1 MLMWTRN
8 VQEIF
13 NVFFSSFD
21 VISVLSFY
29 QKLNHTVYFW
39 SSFHLCLPSALP
51 LSRGNKSWY
60 HVTNGAGLQ
69 SYLPTHL
76 TFRLTKQIKPFPLQG
91 WMAQAFDNPPELQ
104 ELERMVREGEEV
116 VYICAKR
123 QFHSLSCS
131 WQGAPPCKN
140 SGCASQH
147 SVSRG

>member
-8 VQEIF
+8 VREIF

-39 SSFHLCLPSALP
+39 SSFHLCLPSVLP

-60 HVTNGAGLQ
+60 HVTNGAGLHT
-69 SYLPTHL
+69 YLPTHL

-91 WMAQAFDNPPELQ
+91 WTAQAFDDHPPELQ
-104 ELERMVREGEEV
+104 ELERMVREGV
-116 VYICAKR
+116 KVSVCAVR

-131 WQGAPPCKN
+131 SQRAPPCKD
-140 SGCASQH
+140 SGRASQH